1 MGASSERSRTI
12 LIVEDNILNLKLFSD
27 LLDANGYRTLTSRT
41 GPEGIALARQHH
53 PDLILLDLQLPEI
66 SGIEIAKWLKQDD
79 TLSGIPVVVVSAFSP
94 HGDIDQLM
102 QWGCAAYC
110 PKPISARDLLNTVG
124 SLLH

>member
-1 MGASSERSRTI
+1 MGAANERSRTI
-12 LIVEDNILNLKLFSD
+12 LIVEDNVLNLKLFTD
-27 LLDANGYRTLTSRT
+27 LLDANGYRTLASRS
-41 GPEGIALARQHH
+41 GPEGIALAREHH

-66 SGIEIAKWLKQDD
+66 SGVEIAKWLKQDD
-79 TLSGIPVVVVSAFSP
+79 TLCSIPVVVVSAFSP
-94 HGDIDQLM
+94 HGDLAQLR